1 MMQVR
6 MERLKLYVPGINAKS
21 NRYGQQKAFLNHYGR
36 VVGIKR
42 SNTVWITAEPKIHVS
57 AP

>member
-6 MERLKLYVPGINAKS
+6 MERIKPYVPGINAES

-42 SNTVWITAEPKIHVS
+42 CNAV
-57 AP
+57 